1 MYLREGK
8 EGYAAMTTILVTG
21 GTGTLGRAVIARL
34 VARRYRVRALVHQGG
49 SSPPGSLEVV
59 SGDLASGR
67 GLGEAVAE
75 AHTIIHCASACQ
87 DAQHVDVEGT
97 RFLLEEAWAS
107 GASHLIY
114 PSIVGIDRSSYAYY
128 QAKHAT
134 ERLIEQGPLPWTI
147 ARITQF
153 HDYMLWLILSFEAGA
168 ESLLSIPA
176 GMRFQS
182 IDVGEVADYL
192 VSLVEQGPGAYTPP
206 IGGPQVLAIEE
217 MAEIY
222 LRVRGKKATIH
233 SEASRE
239 ELFQVF
245 RSGINLVPEH
255 AVGAITWEAFLRHRY
270 TLECQNW

>member
-1 MYLREGK
+1 
-8 EGYAAMTTILVTG
+8 MTTILVTG
-21 GTGTLGRAVIARL
+21 GSGTLGRAVIARL
-34 VARRYRVRALVHQGG
+34 AARQYRTRALVRHGG
-49 SSPPGSLEVV
+49 SSLPGSVEVV

-67 GLGEAVAE
+67 GLGEVVAE
-75 AHTIIHCASACQ
+75 VHTIIHCASAYQ

-97 RFLLEEAWAS
+97 QLLLEEARTS
-107 GASHLIY
+107 GISHLIY
-114 PSIVGIDRSSYAYY
+114 PSIVGVDRSSYAYY
-128 QAKHAT
+128 QAKRVT

-153 HDYMLWLILSFEAGA
+153 HEYMLWLILSFEAGA
-168 ESLLSIPA
+168 ESLMSIPA

-182 IDVGEVADYL
+182 IDVGEVADCL
-192 VSLVEQGPGAYTPP
+192 VALVEQGPGAYTPP
-206 IGGPQVLAIEE
+206 IGGPQVLTIEE

-245 RSGINLVPEH
+245 RSGINLVPDH
-255 AVGAITWEAFLRHRY
+255 AVGTITWEAFLHHRY
-270 TLECQNW
+270 TLE